1 MKFKSRKALA
11 AMLLALSLVNTSS
24 SSRTIS
30 GYSTTFSSTESY
42 EKNNKVPDEIKN
54 KIKSRLSDEKIVL
67 DSEFSDYIS
76 SIDLDGNTI
85 NIELSDGEVI
95 SSEIKLGSMGA
106 DSPNSLLHN
115 LGRKSDVQE
124 EEFQVLQ
131 LKDLKLNK
139 LYIQNKANIN
149 KMLNLESSDYY
160 SEVEVLF
167 SSLFDGVSF
176 LQFDNVSVSDEVKIS
191 SDSPFT
197 LENSNILGIGSW
209 KSGLNISECK
219 SIWLSGIYLNENDLS
234 KFNKNTNLQRLFLS
248 KCDIN
253 TETVNLKSESLK
265 SLIIDAMTTNPKIHN
280 LNLKCPNLETL
291 EAGSGTYLQNV
302 DFLKELPNLKNLSF
316 GDFSFKT
323 AYNDMLLS
331 FEEKEKSVG
340 ELSEDLNNK
349 YYSTAVYTIICDLR
363 GMEGSNIE
371 TLSITALNCISSE
384 DLFKVVKT
392 LPNLKEI
399 KGQACNNAML
409 YSDELVTYCE
419 QHNIKHPFNEKS
431 KEIRT
436 EISRIISEIITP
448 EMTDRDKIKAITG
461 YVINNMEYNYEA
473 AFSDTSKEDTIKKT
487 WGEKLYYSLFEN
499 YGVCDGYEALTHA
512 LLQEAGIECFKQ
524 NGSAHTWELIKL
536 DGQYYQIDTT
546 KLDGL
551 LDVID
556 EGNIEEIKSDYAKQF
571 AEEHSEGYDI
581 QDIDDS
587 VPFYMAEKGDPDYQ
601 ESFLSPEN
609 ADIKQ
614 KSIIEKIYDS
624 IIKGVLGCALCIKPA
639 YAVDQSN
646 ASIPI
651 LRTDKILDK
660 MNGGWS
666 MEDLETLKELVIPS
680 NTRANKNFQYYQGGR
695 GS

>member
-1 MKFKSRKALA
+1 MKFKSPKALA
-11 AMLLALSLVNTSS
+11 AVLLALSLVNTVS
-24 SSRTIS
+24 SSRPIS
-30 GYSTTFSSTESY
+30 GYSTTFSSTKSY

-106 DSPNSLLHN
+106 DSPNSLLSN
-115 LGRKSDVQE
+115 LGIKSDVQE

>member
-487 WGEKLYYSLFEN
+487 WGEKLYHSLFEN

-614 KSIIEKIYDS
+614 KSIIEKIYGS
-624 IIKGVLGCALCIKPA
+624 IIKGVLGCASCIKQA

-651 LRTDKILDK
+651 LRTDQILDK

>member
-248 KCDIN
+248 K
-253 TETVNLKSESLK
+253 
-265 SLIIDAMTTNPKIHN
+265 
-280 LNLKCPNLETL
+280 
-291 EAGSGTYLQNV
+291 
-302 DFLKELPNLKNLSF
+302 
-316 GDFSFKT
+316 
-323 AYNDMLLS
+323 
-331 FEEKEKSVG
+331 
-340 ELSEDLNNK
+340 
-349 YYSTAVYTIICDLR
+349 
-363 GMEGSNIE
+363 
-371 TLSITALNCISSE
+371 
-384 DLFKVVKT
+384 
-392 LPNLKEI
+392 
-399 KGQACNNAML
+399 
-409 YSDELVTYCE
+409 
-419 QHNIKHPFNEKS
+419 
-431 KEIRT
+431 
-436 EISRIISEIITP
+436 
-448 EMTDRDKIKAITG
+448 
-461 YVINNMEYNYEA
+461 
-473 AFSDTSKEDTIKKT
+473 
-487 WGEKLYYSLFEN
+487 
-499 YGVCDGYEALTHA
+499 
-512 LLQEAGIECFKQ
+512 
-524 NGSAHTWELIKL
+524 
-536 DGQYYQIDTT
+536 
-546 KLDGL
+546 
-551 LDVID
+551 
-556 EGNIEEIKSDYAKQF
+556 
-571 AEEHSEGYDI
+571 
-581 QDIDDS
+581 
-587 VPFYMAEKGDPDYQ
+587 
-601 ESFLSPEN
+601 
-609 ADIKQ
+609 
-614 KSIIEKIYDS
+614 
-624 IIKGVLGCALCIKPA
+624 
-639 YAVDQSN
+639 
-646 ASIPI
+646 
-651 LRTDKILDK
+651 
-660 MNGGWS
+660 
-666 MEDLETLKELVIPS
+666 
-680 NTRANKNFQYYQGGR
+680 
-695 GS
+695 

>member
-1 MKFKSRKALA
+1 MKFKSPKALA
-11 AMLLALSLVNTSS
+11 AVLLALSLVNTVS
-24 SSRTIS
+24 SSRPIS

-106 DSPNSLLHN
+106 DSPNSLLSN
-115 LGRKSDVQE
+115 LGIKSDVQE

>member
-448 EMTDRDKIKAITG
+448 EMTDP
-461 YVINNMEYNYEA
+461 
-473 AFSDTSKEDTIKKT
+473 
-487 WGEKLYYSLFEN
+487 
-499 YGVCDGYEALTHA
+499 
-512 LLQEAGIECFKQ
+512 
-524 NGSAHTWELIKL
+524 
-536 DGQYYQIDTT
+536 
-546 KLDGL
+546 DGL
-551 LDVID
+551 T
-556 EGNIEEIKSDYAKQF
+556 
-571 AEEHSEGYDI
+571 
-581 QDIDDS
+581 
-587 VPFYMAEKGDPDYQ
+587 EK
-601 ESFLSPEN
+601 
-609 ADIKQ
+609 K
-614 KSIIEKIYDS
+614 
-624 IIKGVLGCALCIKPA
+624 
-639 YAVDQSN
+639 
-646 ASIPI
+646 
-651 LRTDKILDK
+651 
-660 MNGGWS
+660 
-666 MEDLETLKELVIPS
+666 
-680 NTRANKNFQYYQGGR
+680 
-695 GS
+695 